1 MDTPK
6 PWCAVVP
13 GLGNRINQII
23 VLVLDAVLQKS
34 FSESFAEGL
43 MVCLV
48 LRGFSKGCEVGGF
61 CP

>member
-1 MDTPK
+1 MDK
-6 PWCAVVP
+6 SELWCAVVP
-13 GLGNRINQII
+13 GLGNRIDQIT

-48 LRGFSKGCEVGGF
+48 LRGVSKGCEVGGF